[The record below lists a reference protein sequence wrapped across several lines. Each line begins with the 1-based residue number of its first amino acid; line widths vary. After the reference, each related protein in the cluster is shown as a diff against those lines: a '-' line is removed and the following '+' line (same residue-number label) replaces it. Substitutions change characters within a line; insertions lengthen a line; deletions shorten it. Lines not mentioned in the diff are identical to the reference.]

1 MLETH
6 RTDSTDSTDL
16 AERFNPA
23 PGKPEASNDIAL
35 ALQPDGRLPS
45 TEPLCRF
52 RLPAAH
58 HCGASDAP
66 VPRVAHTYFAVRLKF
81 GLASAFASAW
91 MVFSIFA
98 AEAWILDF
106 SQVVGV
112 LPAYLSIYGIAV
124 VPGFMNAFLFA
135 SLMLDRR
142 PRLTDVGGAL
152 PAITV
157 LVAAYNEEKNIVE
170 TINSIARQNYTGPM
184 AVIVIDDGSTDTT
197 ARKLSELNYPWLQV
211 INLEKNGGKASALN
225 QGLAR
230 VRSALTVTIDGDSY
244 LYRHALNNLVRRYMS
259 DPPTTRAVAGAVLVR
274 NSRKNLV
281 TAVQEWD
288 YFQGIAAIKRLQS
301 LYQGTLVA
309 QGAFSVYDTALLREM
324 GGWPRTV
331 GEDIVLTWDILNRG
345 HRVGFAENAC
355 IFTNAPETWGQF
367 IRQRQR
373 WARGMIEAF
382 KAHGGLLVQPRMT
395 TLFIWWNLLFP
406 YLDVAYTFAFIPGLV
421 LALFGVYWL
430 AGPMTLLVLPLAMV
444 VNYLMFS
451 IQSKMFTEQGLKVRR
466 NVGGFIFYALLY
478 SVVLQ
483 PACVIGYIQELTK
496 RKKNWGTK

>member
-1 MLETH
+1 MLETN

-135 SLMLDRR
+135 SLILDRR

-170 TINSIARQNYTGPM
+170 TVNSIARQNYTGPM
-184 AVIVIDDGSTDTT
+184 AVIVIDDGSTDAT

-225 QGLAR
+225 QGLA
-230 VRSALTVTIDGDSY
+230 SPSSTVND
-244 LYRHALNNLVRRYMS
+244 V
-259 DPPTTRAVAGAVLVR
+259 
-274 NSRKNLV
+274 
-281 TAVQEWD
+281 
-288 YFQGIAAIKRLQS
+288 S
-301 LYQGTLVA
+301 L
-309 QGAFSVYDTALLREM
+309 
-324 GGWPRTV
+324 
-331 GEDIVLTWDILNRG
+331 
-345 HRVGFAENAC
+345 
-355 IFTNAPETWGQF
+355 
-367 IRQRQR
+367 
-373 WARGMIEAF
+373 
-382 KAHGGLLVQPRMT
+382 
-395 TLFIWWNLLFP
+395 
-406 YLDVAYTFAFIPGLV
+406 
-421 LALFGVYWL
+421 
-430 AGPMTLLVLPLAMV
+430 
-444 VNYLMFS
+444 
-451 IQSKMFTEQGLKVRR
+451 
-466 NVGGFIFYALLY
+466 
-478 SVVLQ
+478 
-483 PACVIGYIQELTK
+483 
-496 RKKNWGTK
+496 